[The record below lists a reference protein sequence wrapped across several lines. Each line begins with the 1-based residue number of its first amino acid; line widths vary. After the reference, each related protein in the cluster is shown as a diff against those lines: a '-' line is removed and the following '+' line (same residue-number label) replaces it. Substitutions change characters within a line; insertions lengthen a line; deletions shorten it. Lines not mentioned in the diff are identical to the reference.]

1 MYLPQ
6 VIIIFTI
13 GAISAGLLTAVIIP
27 YIKHRQFSQFV
38 RKAGPKSHFKK
49 EGTPTMGGIAI
60 LCGMIMGILL
70 DGRMGPSTY
79 LLISITLAY
88 GIIGFIDDYNKAI
101 KKNNLGLRAW
111 QKLLLQTIV
120 ATIFAFSIVN
130 GMKDATLVYVP
141 FINEYID
148 FGSMFIPFVIFV
160 VLAVTNSV
168 NLTDGLDGLASGV
181 TLIVAFTFA
190 LIALKLG
197 NDNMT
202 VAMAALAGACGGF
215 LVHNKYPAKIFMG
228 DTGSLALGGALVG
241 AAVVLKMELI
251 IPIIGLI
258 YVLEALSVII
268 QVAYFK
274 VSGGRRI
281 FKMAPLHHH
290 FELGGMGEQKI
301 VLMFYI
307 VTIIVSVLGYLIAV

>member
-13 GAISAGLLTAVIIP
+13 GALSAGLLTAVIIP
-27 YIKHRQFSQFV
+27 YLKHRQFSQFV

-60 LCGMIMGILL
+60 FCGMIMGIFL
-70 DGRMGPSTY
+70 DGRIGPSTY
-79 LLISITLAY
+79 LLIGVTLAY

-120 ATIFAFSIVN
+120 AAVFAISMAN
-130 GMKDATLVYVP
+130 GTNDATMVYVP
-141 FINEYID
+141 FADQYVD
-148 FGSMFIPFVIFV
+148 FGIMFIPFVIFV

-190 LIALKLG
+190 LIALELG

-202 VAMAALAGACGGF
+202 VGMAALAGACGGF

-228 DTGSLALGGALVG
+228 DTGSMALGGAIVA
-241 AAVVLKMELI
+241 AAVVLKMELLL
-251 IPIIGLI
+251 PIIGLI

-268 QVAYFK
+268 QVTYFK
-274 VSGGRRI
+274 ATGGKRVFR
-281 FKMAPLHHH
+281 MAPLHHH
-290 FELGGMGEQKI
+290 FELGGMGEQKV
-301 VLMFYI
+301 VLMFWLATL
-307 VTIIVSVLGYLIAV
+307 VVSVIGYIIAV